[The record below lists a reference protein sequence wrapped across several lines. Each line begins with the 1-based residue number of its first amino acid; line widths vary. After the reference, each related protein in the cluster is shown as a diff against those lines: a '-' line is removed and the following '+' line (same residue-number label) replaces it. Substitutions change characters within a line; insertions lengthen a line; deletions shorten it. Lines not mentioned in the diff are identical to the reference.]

1 MLTMKRPCTVCN
13 KETYTRI
20 DNCLFPWCP
29 ECDPKILEAKFGEWT
44 SGNKLIDDFIR
55 QTQLSTNLYDTYLEW
70 IDPSELSNVEH
81 LDDGG
86 FGSVYTA
93 TWSKGVRHY
102 YQVGIRNQLSL
113 HERVRTGPRTV
124 VLKTLHCLQT
134 NIADLINE
142 VTSLLHCT
150 CI

>member
-1 MLTMKRPCTVCN
+1 MKRPCTVCGV
-13 KETYTRI
+13 ETYTHI

-29 ECDPKILEAKFGEWT
+29 ECDPKILLEKFGEWT
-44 SGNKLIDDFIR
+44 SGNELIDDFIK

-70 IDPSELSNVEH
+70 IEPSELSNVKH

-93 TWSKGVRHY
+93 TWSKGVREYREFGMHD
-102 YQVGIRNQLSL
+102 QLTL
-113 HERVRTGPRTV
+113 CKRVRTGPCTV

-134 NIADLINE
+134 NNITDLINE
-142 VTSLLHCT
+142 VKSLIST
-150 CI
+150 VP